1 MLMCFNTTKET
12 SVLFFLQIDYENNMM
27 ISTAKS
33 VDHPDYPPTS
43 DYVRVGKYQSR
54 MVIKPHRSFD
64 EKGFDYVMSYFDD
77 PQLYVP
83 YWAVNRMT
91 VSSKLLDKLGHTEN
105 LLELSLKIEQ

>member
-1 MLMCFNTTKET
+1 
-12 SVLFFLQIDYENNMM
+12 MM

-43 DYVRVGKYQSR
+43 DYVRVGRYTSR

-83 YWAVNRMT
+83 YWAVNKMT
-91 VSSKLLDKLGHTEN
+91 VSSKILLPHLPH
-105 LLELSLKIEQ
+105 LSLAVKKLYLGFRTRSETNWSVQPQKMARGLKFGI